1 MDVIRGYKYTF
12 KERELVCVNWEI
24 KNERERVEFLRS
36 RTTCIRSACKE
47 HNARKASG
55 YCK

>member
-24 KNERERVEFLRS
+24 KNGGEKLVLGEREKKSNL
-36 RTTCIRSACKE
+36 
-47 HNARKASG
+47 
-55 YCK
+55 Y